1 VQENEDQKQFFRDLG
16 TSVEEAIGEVRG
28 FEENYQA
35 WMAGISEKLHGYAAQ
50 DFAAAFV
57 FARNL
62 SQVSDF
68 NEFTRIQIAYIE
80 NSSQL
85 FFNHAQ
91 DLAMTYAKLVLG
103 AVTPPAFHL
112 PG

>member
-1 VQENEDQKQFFRDLG
+1 MQENEDQKQFFRDLG
-16 TSVEEAIGEVRG
+16 ISVEEAIGEVRG
-28 FEENYQA
+28 IEENYQA
-35 WMAGISEKLHGYAAQ
+35 WMAGINDKLHSYATQ

-62 SQVSDF
+62 CEARDF

-85 FFNHAQ
+85 FMNHAQ

-103 AVTPPAFHL
+103 AITPPAFHL